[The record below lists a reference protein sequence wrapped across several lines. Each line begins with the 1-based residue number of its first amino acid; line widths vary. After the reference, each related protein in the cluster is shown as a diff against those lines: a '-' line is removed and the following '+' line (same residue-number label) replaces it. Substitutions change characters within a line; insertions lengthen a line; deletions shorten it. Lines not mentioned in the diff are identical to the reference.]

1 MQTFNEQMAEL
12 MNARFRK
19 IVLNDLI
26 TNNNHESWVIGGGPV
41 GHQSIMNEIRDDDNN
56 LILSWVENVK
66 DDDGSG
72 GFQDCVDFRQLE
84 SGRWAGHTLSGTYV
98 SRNYFK
104 AGEYPDRFKYEQSQ
118 PASEEESIEYW
129 ERC

>member
-1 MQTFNEQMAEL
+1 MTEI

-26 TNNNHESWVIGGGPV
+26 NNNEHASWEIGGGPIGYIAV
-41 GHQSIMNEIRDDDNN
+41 MNEIRDAEGT

-72 GFQDCVDFRQLE
+72 FQDCVNFRQLE
-84 SGRWAGHTLSGTYV
+84 SGRWAGHTLCGTYV
-98 SRNYFK
+98 TRAYFIK
-104 AGEYPDRFKYEQSQ
+104 GEYPDRFKYEQSQ
-118 PASEEESIEYW
+118 IASEEEAIEYW
-129 ERC
+129 ERHS